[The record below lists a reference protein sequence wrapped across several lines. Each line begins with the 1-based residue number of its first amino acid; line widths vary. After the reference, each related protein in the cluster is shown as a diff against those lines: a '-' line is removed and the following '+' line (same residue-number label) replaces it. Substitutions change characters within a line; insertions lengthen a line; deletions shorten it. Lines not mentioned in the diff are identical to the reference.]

1 MMVRFD
7 TSLDLLIVLTSRAG
21 ITWGFTIA
29 IMALSFSGKFSGCSL
44 AARALGFSWREA
56 GTVGSFMSCKGCV
69 AIYILVE
76 TSLTTALSLVELI
89 VLNVGLSAHILTQKV
104 FSMFVLEAVVLTF
117 MTTPLVNMFYPPA
130 LRVRIGHPTS
140 SHPEITTSADT
151 VTKSSSEPD
160 ADAVP
165 QLSKFGDSEDFKS
178 RFTVVLDRIE
188 HLPGMMVLTQ
198 LIQPPSSLLEDPS
211 RKKKAPVRTGM
222 SVDALRLVE
231 LSDRT
236 SAVMRSSNTE
246 AILRKDPLLSI
257 FGTFGRLNRIAVAPS
272 LAVVPF
278 DDLPSSVVEHARQQ
292 RSQLIFVPWT
302 PAQHSAET
310 ASDTASSTEGSTTQ
324 NPFEAL
330 FRSAGSQPSSTL
342 HSNFVRGIFA
352 QATTDVAL
360 FIDHQHPSEFGLPSL
375 EGQHH
380 IFLPFFGGPAD
391 RLALNFVAQPRPNP
405 PPTATVVRL
414 TKSEFDE
421 HGKVGSPDKYELAHM
436 SDELR
441 NEATVHTVCR
451 LSCSR

>member
-1 MMVRFD
+1 
-7 TSLDLLIVLTSRAG
+7 
-21 ITWGFTIA
+21 
-29 IMALSFSGKFSGCSL
+29 MALSFSGKFSGCSL

-56 GTVGSFMSCKGCV
+56 GTVGSFMSCKGYV
-69 AIYILVE
+69 ATGKPSQTIL
-76 TSLTTALSLVELI
+76 TACHSLVELI

-117 MTTPLVNMFYPPA
+117 MTTPLVNKFYPPA
-130 LRVRIGHPTS
+130 MRVRLGHHAS
-140 SHPEITTSADT
+140 SHSHPEITTNADT

-165 QLSKFGDSEDFKS
+165 QLSKFGDSEDRKS

-198 LIQPPSSLLEDPS
+198 LIQPPPALLEDPS
-211 RKKKAPVRTGM
+211 RKKKAAARPGV

-278 DDLPSSVVEHARQQ
+278 DDLPSSVVEHAREQG
-292 RSQLIFVPWT
+292 SQLIFVPWT

-310 ASDTASSTEGSTTQ
+310 ASDTASSTEGTTTQ

-360 FIDHQHPSEFGLPSL
+360 FIDRQHPSEFGLPSL

-380 IFLPFFGGPAD
+380 LFLPFFGGPDD
-391 RLALNFVAQPRPNP
+391 RLALSFVVQLCANP
-405 PPTATVVRL
+405 GVTATVVRL
-414 TKSEFDE
+414 TKSDFDE
-421 HGKVGSPDKYELAHM
+421 RGKVGSQDKYELAHM

-441 NEATVHTVCR
+441 NEATIHTVRR
-451 LSCSR
+451 LSCS